1 MSLLSGRLSNI
12 YPTALLIRF
21 ILNFISE
28 DFVLYLT
35 NYLQYKTKSSE
46 ILVYR
51 IQKTSEKKKTHFK
64 RHQEKETLKNF
75 IARKL
80 LKWLIS
86 KDKI

>member
-35 NYLQYKTKSSE
+35 IYLQYKTKSSE

-51 IQKTSEKKKTHFK
+51 IQKTSEKKKH
-64 RHQEKETLKNF
+64 
-75 IARKL
+75 
-80 LKWLIS
+80 IS
-86 KDKI
+86 KGIRKKKT

>member
-1 MSLLSGRLSNI
+1 MSLPSGRLSNI
-12 YPTALLIRF
+12 YPIALLIRF

-51 IQKTSEKKKTHFK
+51 IQKASEKKKKH
-64 RHQEKETLKNF
+64 
-75 IARKL
+75 
-80 LKWLIS
+80 IS
-86 KDKI
+86 KGIRKKKT

>member
-51 IQKTSEKKKTHFK
+51 IQKTSEKKKNTFQK
-64 RHQEKETLKNF
+64 ASGKKNF
-75 IARKL
+75 KKFYSQKASEMADI
-80 LKWLIS
+80 
-86 KDKI
+86 

>member
-35 NYLQYKTKSSE
+35 IYLQYKTKSSE

-51 IQKTSEKKKTHFK
+51 IQKTSEKKNTFQKASGK
-64 RHQEKETLKNF
+64 KKLK
-75 IARKL
+75 
-80 LKWLIS
+80 
-86 KDKI
+86 KIL